1 MQNSRN
7 MRIRT
12 CIASPDCI
20 RSVNNFLTPREHRT
34 KFDFELSNINLIQ
47 SDPFIKL
54 KAGAPEKLQP
64 VMLKNNKKCIT
75 KSTMSSVSLKF
86 PEIQVHGYL
95 ESKSKPE
102 NPSIKFEKKESLPS
116 LRRQFS
122 NLTKLSQ
129 SKSDHKMN
137 FQVFKNPSRKVNF
150 CGKPLDVSFGD
161 SG

>member
-12 CIASPDCI
+12 CIASPDYI
-20 RSVNNFLTPREHRT
+20 RSFNNFLTPRGHRT
-34 KFDFELSNINLIQ
+34 RFDFEISTLNPIN

-54 KAGAPEKLQP
+54 KPGASEKLHP

-75 KSTMSSVSLKF
+75 KSTMPPVSLKF
-86 PEIQVHGYL
+86 SGIQVNGYM
-95 ESKSKPE
+95 ETKSKPE
-102 NPSIKFEKKESLPS
+102 NPSIKLEKKESFPS

-122 NLTKLSQ
+122 NLTKISQ
-129 SKSDHKMN
+129 SKSDHKTKL
-137 FQVFKNPSRKVNF
+137 QVFNKKTKKVYF
-150 CGKPLDVSFGD
+150 SDKPLDVSFGD